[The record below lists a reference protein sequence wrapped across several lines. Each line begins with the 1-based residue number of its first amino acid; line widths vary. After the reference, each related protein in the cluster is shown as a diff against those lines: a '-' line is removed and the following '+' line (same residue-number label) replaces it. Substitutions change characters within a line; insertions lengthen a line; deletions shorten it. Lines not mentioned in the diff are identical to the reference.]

1 MSATVTA
8 PAVVHFEQEIVK
20 MVTGTKKLLA
30 NSRDHT
36 LLQTE
41 LTETAPG
48 YIARLACGV
57 HEVVVLVRQGNY
69 LWSPELES
77 AVRAEVATH
86 LSPNAAP
93 VRLKVV
99 YV

>member
-8 PAVVHFEQEIVK
+8 PVVVNFEQEIVK
-20 MVTGTKKLLA
+20 MATSTKKLLA

-36 LLQTE
+36 LIQTE
-41 LTETAPG
+41 LMTTAPG

-57 HEVVVLVRQGNY
+57 HEVVVLVRKGND
-69 LWSPELES
+69 LWSPELER

-86 LSPNAAP
+86 RSPNAAP

-99 YV
+99 RV